1 MQTYRVLLT
10 LSLFTLLFIISTVGC
25 DDSGKEKSAETAEPP
40 QAVTTKRAPKTL
52 KAFQNAIATKEVGII
67 QGRALFKGEPPPR
80 DELPVT
86 FSKRIC
92 GREPKKSERLLVSET
107 GAIQNVV
114 VSLLG
119 IPKGLPTPPSEAP
132 LQLDQQK
139 CVFIPHVLIVPVD
152 TPFKV
157 LNSDN
162 TTHNFHAIGTEN
174 KEINKNQSKNN
185 RKPIPVQF
193 AHPEVVRVVCDV
205 HSWMSAWI
213 VVAEHPYYALT
224 DPEGGFRLDNVPA
237 GRYQIKAWHEQLGEQ
252 TSEVTVEV
260 NQETVADFEFSLP

>member
-1 MQTYRVLLT
+1 MKTYRVLLT
-10 LSLFTLLFIISTVGC
+10 LSLFALLLIISTMGC
-25 DDSGKEKSAETAEPP
+25 NDSGKGKSAETAE
-40 QAVTTKRAPKTL
+40 QTQTVTTKRAPKTL
-52 KAFQNAIATKEVGII
+52 KAFQNAIETKAVGTIR
-67 QGRALFKGEPPPR
+67 GRALFKGQPPPR

-86 FSKRIC
+86 FSKRVC

-114 VSLLG
+114 VSLLR
-119 IPKGLPTPPSEAP
+119 IPKGLPPPTSEVP

-152 TPFKV
+152 TPFEI

-162 TTHNFHAIGTEN
+162 TGHNFHAVGTEN
-174 KEINKNQSKNN
+174 TEINKNQSKNN

-193 AHPEVVRVVCDV
+193 AYPEVVRVVCDV

-213 VVAEHPYYALT
+213 IVAEHPYYALT
-224 DPEGGFRLDNVPA
+224 DHEGVFRLDNVPA
-237 GRYQIKAWHEQLGEQ
+237 GQYQIKAWHETLGEH

-260 NQETVADFEFSLP
+260 NQEAVADFELSLP